1 MDLKMELKMET
12 SMDWTKAIAINC
24 AALAR
29 IVDEIFS
36 LLELALTGKVAN
48 LPRMVQVAALRQLR
62 PAESALRRLIVILA
76 RDVKVALPPHRPMP
90 QGLVIGRKA
99 SSTMGFRLYDLRK
112 RFQQTVSPAKE
123 PRGPQ
128 VHFFGAAPLIP
139 VLQAPTAQ
147 AQRATSSNLVQLCR
161 RFEALKLAL
170 ETLPRQAKRLARWRL
185 RRTAKT
191 DAKFTSPLR
200 PGKPPGHQQRPILEV
215 DNVLR
220 ACHGLASDVLAQAA
234 LRLNPS

>member
-1 MDLKMELKMET
+1 MELKMET

-24 AALAR
+24 AAFAR

-48 LPRMVQVAALRQLR
+48 LPRMVRVAALRQLR

-76 RDVKVALPPHRPMP
+76 RDVKVTLPPHRPMP

-99 SSTMGFRLYDLRK
+99 SSTMRFRLYDLRK
-112 RFQQTVSPAKE
+112 RFRQTVPPAKE

-161 RFEALKLAL
+161 RLEALKLAL

-185 RRTAKT
+185 RRTAKVG
-191 DAKFTSPLR
+191 AKFTSPLR
-200 PGKPPGHQQRPILEV
+200 PGIPPGHQQRPILEV
-215 DNVLR
+215 DKVLR

>member
-12 SMDWTKAIAINC
+12 SLDWTKAIAINR

-29 IVDEIFS
+29 IVDEIFA

-62 PAESALRRLIVILA
+62 PAEAALRRLIVILA
-76 RDVKVALPPHRPMP
+76 RDVKLALPPHRPMP

-99 SSTMGFRLYDLRK
+99 SSPMGFRPYDLRK
-112 RFQQTVSPAKE
+112 RFRQTASAAKE

-147 AQRATSSNLVQLCR
+147 VQRATSSNLVQLCR

-170 ETLPRQAKRLARWRL
+170 ETLPRQAKRLVRWRL

-200 PGKPPGHQQRPILEV
+200 PGKPPGHQQRPVLEV
-215 DNVLR
+215 DHLLR

>member
-1 MDLKMELKMET
+1 MELKMET

-48 LPRMVQVAALRQLR
+48 LPRRVQVAALRQLR
-62 PAESALRRLIVILA
+62 PAEAALRRLIVILA

-90 QGLVIGRKA
+90 QGLVIRRKA
-99 SSTMGFRLYDLRK
+99 PSTMGFRLYDLRK
-112 RFQQTVSPAKE
+112 RFRQAAPPAKE

-185 RRTAKT
+185 RRAANA

-200 PGKPPGHQQRPILEV
+200 PGKPPGHRQRPILEV

-220 ACHGLASDVLAQAA
+220 ACHGIASDVLAQAA
-234 LRLNPS
+234 LRPGPS